1 MFKKKNTQETP
12 PEENLVTPDGAMI
25 NPNGTASEF
34 RKRFHKAANKTMT
47 FFGVPANSILVF
59 FGIILLFLN
68 IAPIITVFIDTITV
82 YRFDF
87 SVPGQNPGELT
98 GYYYQQLFGSA
109 TSVGNFWKPL
119 GHSLLISVLAC
130 AFAIVFG
137 GGVAFLITR
146 TNMPFKKFISTV
158 FIFPY
163 IMPQWTIAL
172 FWKNLFISTA
182 CTGGHIGEWQAL
194 TGLVSPEW
202 FVYGAFPIALVLG
215 MHYAPFA
222 YILIGGVLRNMDSNL
237 EEAATILNVPK
248 HKIFTHVTIP
258 ILKPAILSTILLV
271 FSSAMSSY
279 PVAVT
284 LGTPISYYVLATEMQ
299 IMIQGQGGTMTAY
312 GNIISLVLILIGVV
326 ILLINQRSTSGR
338 KQYTTVSGKS
348 GQVSKT
354 NLGKANKWVVASIL
368 CLLVCFVCI
377 GPMVSFAL
385 ESMLPNTADY
395 SSGLTLMWWTTK
407 TATLRNGYTGIL
419 YNTEIWDA
427 LRGSILLALACSLIA
442 GTCGL
447 LIGYAVSKRRKNKG
461 AQFVNGLAFMPYLLP
476 SISLSAIFYIMALKV
491 KLIKFPF
498 LICII
503 VGVLKYIPFSSRSSL
518 NAMMQLSGE
527 IEEAATIQNV
537 PWWKR
542 MTRIIFP
549 IQKSAFLS
557 GYLLP
562 FISCMRELSL
572 FVFLA
577 SPTSMLL
584 TTYMFQLNET
594 GCPAFENG
602 ANLILVIV
610 ILLFNF
616 LANKL
621 TGASLDKGIGG

>member
-1 MFKKKNTQETP
+1 MFKKINKTGQSKDPVIAPDGSVLDPNETP
-12 PEENLVTPDGAMI
+12 
-25 NPNGTASEF
+25 SET
-34 RKRFHKAANKTMT
+34 RKRFKRVANKTLT

-59 FGIILLFLN
+59 FGVLLLFLN
-68 IAPIITVFIDTITV
+68 IVPLITVIISTFTV
-82 YRFDF
+82 YRFDLG
-87 SVPGQNPGELT
+87 VPGKNPGDLT
-98 GYYYQQLFGSA
+98 GYYYSQLFSSE
-109 TSVGNFWKPL
+109 TSIGIFWKPF
-119 GHSLLISVLAC
+119 GHSLLVSVLAC
-130 AFAIVFG
+130 AFAIIFG
-137 GGVAFLITR
+137 GGVAYLITR
-146 TNMPFKKFISTV
+146 TNMPFKKFVSTV

-172 FWKNLFISTA
+172 FWRNLFISTA
-182 CTGGHIGEWQAL
+182 CTGGHVGEWQAL
-194 TGLVSPEW
+194 TGIVSPKW
-202 FVYGAFPIALVLG
+202 FVFGTFPIAFVLG
-215 MHYAPFA
+215 LHYAPFA

-248 HKIFTHVTIP
+248 WKIFTHVTVP
-258 ILKPAILSTILLV
+258 ILKPALLSTVLLV

-299 IMIQGQGGTMTAY
+299 IMIQGSGGVQSGM
-312 GNIISLVLILIGVV
+312 GNIISLVLIIIGVV
-326 ILLINQRSTSGR
+326 ILLINQYSTSGR

-348 GQVSKT
+348 GQISKIS
-354 NLGKANKWVVASIL
+354 LGRVGKWVTASVL
-368 CLLVCFVCI
+368 TLLVIFVCV

-395 SSGLTLMWWTTK
+395 SSGLTLMWWATSTP
-407 TATLRNGYTGIL
+407 TLRNGYRGIL
-419 YNTEIWDA
+419 YNKDLWKA
-427 LRGSILLALACSLIA
+427 LGGSILLSLTCALVA
-442 GTCGL
+442 GSCGL
-447 LIGYAVSKRRKNKG
+447 LIGYAVSKNRKSRG

-476 SISLSAIFYIMALKV
+476 SISLSAIFYAMALKT
-491 KLIKFPF
+491 KWLMAYPF
-498 LICII
+498 FLCAI

-527 IEEAATIQNV
+527 IEEAALIQNV

-542 MTRIIFP
+542 MVRIIFP

-577 SPTSMLL
+577 KPTSMIL

-616 LANKL
+616 AANKI

>member
-1 MFKKKNTQETP
+1 MFKKKNK
-12 PEENLVTPDGAMI
+12 ENDSNKPLIAPDGSTLD
-25 NPNGTASEF
+25 PNEAPSATRLRF
-34 RKRFHKAANKTMT
+34 KRATNKTLT
-47 FFGVPANSILVF
+47 FFGIPANTILVF
-59 FGIILLFLN
+59 FGIVLLFLN
-68 IAPIITVFIDTITV
+68 IIPIITVLFSTFTV

-87 SVPGQNPGELT
+87 SVPGQNPGDWT
-98 GYYYQQLFGSA
+98 GYYYSQLFAGES
-109 TSVGNFWKPL
+109 SNGIFWKPL
-119 GHSLLISVLAC
+119 GHSLLVSVLAC
-130 AFAIVFG
+130 AFAILFG
-137 GGVAFLITR
+137 GGVAYLVTR
-146 TNMPFKKFISTV
+146 TNLPFKKFISAV

-172 FWKNLFISTA
+172 FWRNLFISTA
-182 CTGGHIGEWQAL
+182 CTGGHIGEWQAM
-194 TGLVSPEW
+194 TGLAAPEW
-202 FVYGAFPIALVLG
+202 FVFGAFPIAFVLG
-215 MHYAPFA
+215 LHYAPFA

-237 EEAATILNVPK
+237 EEAATILNIPK
-248 HKIFTHVTIP
+248 WKIFTHVTVP
-258 ILKPAILSTILLV
+258 ILKPALLSTILLV

-299 IMIQGQGGTMTAY
+299 IMIQGSGGTQSGM
-312 GNIISLVLILIGVV
+312 GNIISVVLIAIGVV
-326 ILLINQRSTSGR
+326 ILLINQYSTSGR

-348 GQVSKT
+348 GQISKI
-354 NLGKANKWVVASIL
+354 NLGHVGKWVIASLL
-368 CLLVCFVCI
+368 CVIVMFVCV

-395 SSGLTLMWWTTK
+395 SSGLTLMWWTTS
-407 TATLRNGYTGIL
+407 TPTLRNGYTGIF
-419 YNTEIWDA
+419 YNKELWKG
-427 LRGSILLALACSLIA
+427 LGGSILLSLACALIA

-447 LIGYAVSKRRKNKG
+447 LIGYAVSKNRKNQG

-476 SISLSAIFYIMALKV
+476 SISLSAIFYAMALKT
-491 KLIKFPF
+491 KWMMAYPF
-498 LICII
+498 LLCII

-527 IEEAATIQNV
+527 IEEAALIQNV

-542 MTRIIFP
+542 MVRIIFP

-577 SPTSMLL
+577 KPTSMIL

-616 LANKL
+616 AANKI